1 MMPTKV
7 KRDMDIS
14 SSQNFTYIDLEE
26 NVLY

>member
-1 MMPTKV
+1 MMPIKV

-14 SSQNFTYIDLEE
+14 SSQNFSYIDLEE